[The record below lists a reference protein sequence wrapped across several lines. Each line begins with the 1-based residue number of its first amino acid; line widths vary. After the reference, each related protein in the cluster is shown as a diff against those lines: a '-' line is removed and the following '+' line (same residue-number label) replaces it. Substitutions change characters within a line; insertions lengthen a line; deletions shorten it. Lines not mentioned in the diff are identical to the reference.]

1 MVYKPSVPQASDRF
15 AQSQIDFKQNFAQ
28 VGLIYG
34 QNHTNLDAGQFL
46 GDHTVVS
53 YLAQGAAPAT
63 GATEKAL
70 YSQSDTGIINIY
82 SRSQASGTSFQVSK
96 SAKVYQN
103 LVLEAWVMFGADG
116 KVKEQKYPDGPT
128 GDEWRQL
135 KSSNVASVVAVA
147 AANVYTYTI
156 TFTPVLSSAN
166 PFWMI
171 SQRYPKVFGDTGANM
186 VVVQPAANTV
196 FSSSVSASTLVLEAR
211 LSSTVA
217 PPLNVPPLCDFIMV
231 QMFTLG

>member
-1 MVYKPSVPQASDRF
+1 MVYKASVPQAADRF

-34 QNHTNLDAGQFL
+34 RNHTNLDAGEFL

-53 YLAQGAAPAT
+53 YIAQGSAPAT
-63 GATEKAL
+63 GSTEKAL
-70 YSQSDTGIINIY
+70 YSRSDTGVINVY
-82 SRSQASGTSFQVSK
+82 SRSQSNGTVFQVTK
-96 SAKVYQN
+96 NAKVYQN
-103 LVLEAWVMFGADG
+103 LVLEAWVMFGGDG
-116 KVKEQKYPDGPT
+116 KIKEQKYPDGPT

-135 KSSNVASVVAVA
+135 KSSNVASVVAVG

-171 SQRYPKVFGDTGANM
+171 SQRYPRVFGDVGANV

-196 FSSSVSASTLVLEAR
+196 FANSVSASTLVLEAR
-211 LSSTVA
+211 LASTVA
-217 PPLNVPPLCDFIMV
+217 PSLNVPPLCDFIMV